1 MAYSFLAINCMD
13 RGNSALVSQRIKKVQ
28 DHLLEITNFRDGKD
42 EPPTANWI
50 SDRLTYPSV
59 FDSAESA
66 VQRRHRET
74 PEIQAEEGETSV
86 NDVLEERKR
95 EALMEFY
102 RMLRKR
108 RERDYR
114 ELYKIKQLQSSKQ
127 AMNASV
133 KKLKRRRFWNRKES
147 SFTVV

>member
-13 RGNSALVSQRIKKVQ
+13 KHNSALVSQRIKKVQ
-28 DHLLEITNFRDGKD
+28 DHLFEITNFRDGKD
-42 EPPTANWI
+42 EPPTATWI
-50 SDRLTYPSV
+50 SDRQTCPHV
-59 FDSAESA
+59 FDSARSA

-74 PEIQAEEGETSV
+74 PENQAEEGEASV
-86 NDVLEERKR
+86 NDVIEELKR
-95 EALMEFY
+95 EVLMEFY

-114 ELYKIKQLQSSKQ
+114 ELSKIKQLQSSKQ
-127 AMNASV
+127 ARNGSV